1 MPDATRDLRSR
12 LYEFIF
18 QRIPGL
24 QADPRV
30 GQAVLTRAGFGNWV
44 GYIPAAV
51 SAAVWCDQALE
62 VFVDAYPVDTCQ
74 KLDEFL
80 AALATLPMPGLYE
93 PSPDDLQE
101 LAACRAAI
109 GRLSCEELCRQLA
122 PSRWARA
129 ATSAQNDL
137 IARLLAAE
145 RSQLATATA
154 VTVPATII
162 PTPDGVFAQF
172 DMEDQLKAFTEA
184 YPGYATGGIFQC
196 VMSGDDSVIA
206 NWLVP
211 RPLAEVMP
219 KGKRVKPQR
228 LWLTDADLPAGDD
241 GDSVFEIL
249 NQKVDARLSQ
259 DLTELVSP
267 GREPCRVLIRTSSA
281 TITAG
286 KLGELACRCC
296 ADAAFQ
302 KLTEQARRNAVLL
315 IVGWAGMGRIEPA
328 EARRA
333 GVCAIAVGD
342 MKRSE
347 LRQRLRECL
356 QALGVPELDINQI
369 VDDWSREVGSETGP
383 AKLIYEATREV
394 LRGR

>member
-1 MPDATRDLRSR
+1 MPVTTRDLRSR
-12 LYEFIF
+12 LYDLLYL
-18 QRIPGL
+18 RIPGL
-24 QADPRV
+24 QADTRV
-30 GQAVLTRAGFGNWV
+30 GQALLTRTGFGNWV
-44 GYIPAAV
+44 GHIPVSV
-51 SAAVWCDQALE
+51 SAAVWCDQALDR
-62 VFVDAYPVDTCQ
+62 FVDAYPVDTCQ

-80 AALATLPMPGLYE
+80 QALATLPMLGLYE
-93 PSPDDLQE
+93 PSPDDLLEIQ
-101 LAACRAAI
+101 ACRDEI
-109 GRLSCEELCRQLA
+109 VRLSCEELCRQLA
-122 PSRWARA
+122 PGRWARA

-137 IARLLAAE
+137 IVSLLAAE
-145 RSQLATATA
+145 RGRLAAATPM
-154 VTVPATII
+154 TVPAAIV
-162 PTPDGVFAQF
+162 PTPEGVFAQF
-172 DMEDQLKAFTEA
+172 NMEDQVKAFTEA
-184 YPGYATGGIFQC
+184 YPGYATGGIYQC

-211 RPLAEVMP
+211 RLLAEIMP
-219 KGKRVKPQR
+219 KGKRVRPQP
-228 LWLTDADLPAGDD
+228 LWLTDADLPAAEG

-249 NQKVDARLSQ
+249 NQKVDAKLSR

-267 GREPCRVLIRTSSA
+267 GREPCLVLIRTSSA

-328 EARRA
+328 EAQRT

-347 LRQRLRECL
+347 LRRRLRDCL
-356 QALGVPELDINQI
+356 QALGVPDADINRI
-369 VDDWSREVGSETGP
+369 VDDWSQEVGTETGP

-394 LRGR
+394 LSGR

>member
-1 MPDATRDLRSR
+1 MPVVPRDFRSR
-12 LYEFIF
+12 LYDFIYL
-18 QRIPGL
+18 RIPGL
-24 QADPRV
+24 QADYRV
-30 GQAVLTRAGFGNWV
+30 GQAVLTRAGFGSWV
-44 GYIPAAV
+44 GYIPASV
-51 SAAVWCDQALE
+51 SAAVWCDQALDR
-62 VFVDAYPVDTCQ
+62 FVDAYPNDTCQ

-93 PSPDDLQE
+93 PSPDDLLE
-101 LAACRAAI
+101 IAACRAAI

-122 PSRWARA
+122 PSRWAQA

-137 IARLLAAE
+137 IASLLAAE
-145 RSQLATATA
+145 RSRLATATA
-154 VTVPATII
+154 VAVAAAIV

-172 DMEDQLKAFTEA
+172 DMEDQVKAFTEA
-184 YPGYATGGIFQC
+184 YPGYATGGIYQC
-196 VMSGDDSVIA
+196 VISGDDSVIA

-211 RPLAEVMP
+211 RLLAEIMP

-228 LWLTDADLPAGDD
+228 LWLTDADLPAAEG
-241 GDSVFEIL
+241 GGNVFEII
-249 NQKVDARLSQ
+249 NQKVDATLSR

-267 GREPCRVLIRTSSA
+267 GREPCLVLIRTSSA

-296 ADAAFQ
+296 ADATFQ

-328 EARRA
+328 EAQQA

-347 LRQRLRECL
+347 LRRRLRDCL
-356 QALGVPELDINQI
+356 QALGVPDADINQI
-369 VDDWSREVGSETGP
+369 VDDWSQEVGSETGP

-394 LRGR
+394 LSGR